1 MYILKFVIAIKGIK
15 IKELED
21 IFLNKTVIIQWNVKK
36 ETITICNQE
45 KYLILVIL
53 KNNITHIWKKKM
65 IKRWKII
72 FQQPKTVENPNI
84 VEIKSAVI
92 EYVRMSQKLFKN
104 IKEAK
109 NVSTDSPLCSKTE
122 KETFLN

>member
-1 MYILKFVIAIKGIK
+1 M
-15 IKELED
+15 
-21 IFLNKTVIIQWNVKK
+21 
-36 ETITICNQE
+36 
-45 KYLILVIL
+45 
-53 KNNITHIWKKKM
+53 KKKM

-92 EYVRMSQKLFKN
+92 EYVRMSQKLFKH